1 MSIQAV
7 RSNYIGDTDTNYSQA
22 QRAIARWSSGEKV
35 NPPCPWADFSADNWA
50 DSDERDPAK
59 APANLPPYTC
69 QGNFPTSDLEL
80 LVNQLTAKNW
90 KRIIDAAMP
99 FAKKSGGVKRQVAGD
114 NKDKKDD
121 MKKRP
126 TLPPGFKL
134 RDDDDEEE
142 ELLESEDS
150 HSEGISCG

>member
-1 MSIQAV
+1 
-7 RSNYIGDTDTNYSQA
+7 
-22 QRAIARWSSGEKV
+22 
-35 NPPCPWADFSADNWA
+35 
-50 DSDERDPAK
+50 
-59 APANLPPYTC
+59 
-69 QGNFPTSDLEL
+69 
-80 LVNQLTAKNW
+80 
-90 KRIIDAAMP
+90 MP

-126 TLPPGFKL
+126 TLLPGFKL

-150 HSEGISCG
+150 RSEGISCG